1 MWREHL
7 TYILNAFNLAQDA
20 YNVTKAMRARG
31 IPADLLITSKE
42 RYAFSMPLWE
52 DGDLSGKAFGDP
64 MNPNNETV
72 NRYGMPDWVRI
83 IKVRSGFRALSEL
96 DLLLKLPPVFQQYE
110 IVFAHALGSMYTML
124 LRCKY
129 VPYDAGLI
137 RYLPFSEDRLIPYR
151 GQGLY
156 VLAAYQLLKRSYE
169 NAPIILFTNPDTL
182 RIFRKAKLK
191 IRFVPFAIPCDKYSP
206 KSKKG
211 AYKNYGLVFFMP
223 SRHHWKEKG
232 TNRVIRAF
240 SKFTKRNPDSLLV
253 MVDWGTDIDKSKELI
268 RKLAVPSRNIR
279 FVQPMPKKDLIDMYN
294 EADVVLDQFTLG
306 SWGTATPEAMA
317 CEKPVI
323 MYYDAEVI
331 NECFGSL
338 PPILNARETD
348 EIYQRMEMC
357 RDPETRRKTGATSRA
372 WVKKTHDP
380 SLVVDIHIATAKEVL
395 QKS

>member
-1 MWREHL
+1 M
-7 TYILNAFNLAQDA
+7 TYILNAFNMAQDA

-31 IPADLLITSKE
+31 ISADLLITTKE

-52 DGDLSGKAFGDP
+52 DGDLSRKAFGDP
-64 MNPNNETV
+64 MNPNNEAV
-72 NRYGMPDWVRI
+72 NKYSMPDW
-83 IKVRSGFRALSEL
+83 IKVVSVRSGFRVLSEL
-96 DLLLKLPPVFQQYE
+96 ELLGKLLFIFRKYD
-110 IVFAHALGSMYTML
+110 IVFAHVPGSMYAMV

-137 RYLPFSEDRLIPYR
+137 RYLPFSKNKFPPYR
-151 GQGLY
+151 QKAY
-156 VLAAYQLLKRSYE
+156 VPMAYNLLKKSYE

-182 RIFRKAKLK
+182 RIFKEAKLK
-191 IRFVPFAIPCDKYSP
+191 VRFVPFAIPCDKYSP
-206 KSKKG
+206 KPKEG
-211 AYKNYGLVFFMP
+211 LYKSHGLVFFTP

-232 TNRVIRAF
+232 TDKMIRAF
-240 SKFTKRNPDSLLV
+240 SKFAKHNPDSLLV
-253 MVDWGTDIDKSKELI
+253 MVDWGTNIQESKELI
-268 RKLAVPSRNIR
+268 RKVGIPPKNIR

-338 PPILNARETD
+338 PPILNAHETD
-348 EIYQRMEMC
+348 EIYQRMEEC
-357 RDPETRRKTGATSRA
+357 RDPEVRRKTGMASRE

-395 QKS
+395 QKG

>member
-1 MWREHL
+1 
-7 TYILNAFNLAQDA
+7 
-20 YNVTKAMRARG
+20 MRAKG
-31 IPADLLITSKE
+31 IQADLLITSKE
-42 RYAFSMPLWE
+42 RYVFSMPLWE
-52 DGDLSGKAFGDP
+52 DGNLSGKAFGDP
-64 MNPNNETV
+64 MDPNNETV
-72 NRYGMPDWVRI
+72 NRYRMPEWVRI
-83 IKVRSGFRALSEL
+83 VKVRSGFRALSEL
-96 DLLLKLPPVFQQYE
+96 DLLLKLPPVFQQYD

-137 RYLPFSEDRLIPYR
+137 RYLPFSEDRLLPYK

-191 IRFVPFAIPCDKYSP
+191 VRFVPFAIPCDKYSP
-206 KSKKG
+206 KPKKG
-211 AYKNYGLVFFMP
+211 AYKDYSLVFFMP

-232 TNRVIRAF
+232 TDRVIQAF
-240 SKFTKRNPDSLLV
+240 SRFAKRNPDSLLV
-253 MVDWGTDIDKSKELI
+253 MVDWGTDIDKSKELV
-268 RKLAVPSRNIR
+268 RKLAIPSRNIR
-279 FVQPMPKKDLIDMYN
+279 FAQPMPKKDLIDMYN

-338 PPILNARETD
+338 PPIFNAREAD
-348 EIYQRMEMC
+348 EIYQRMEEC

>member
-1 MWREHL
+1 M
-7 TYILNAFNLAQDA
+7 AQDA

-31 IPADLLITSKE
+31 ISADLLITSKE

-52 DGDLSGKAFGDP
+52 DGDLSRKAFGDP
-64 MNPNNETV
+64 MNPNNEAV
-72 NRYGMPDWVRI
+72 NRYGMPDWIKVVR
-83 IKVRSGFRALSEL
+83 VRSGFKVLSEA
-96 DLLLKLPPVFQQYE
+96 DLLAKLLFIFRRYN
-110 IVFAHALGSMYTML
+110 IVFAHVPGSMYAML
-124 LRCKY
+124 LRCNY

-137 RYLPFSEDRLIPYR
+137 RYLPFSENRLPPYR
-151 GQGLY
+151 QRTY
-156 VLAAYQLLKRSYE
+156 VPIAYEILKKSYE

-182 RIFRKAKLK
+182 RIFKEAKLRV
-191 IRFVPFAIPCDKYSP
+191 RFVPFAIPCDKYSP
-206 KSKKG
+206 KPKKG
-211 AYKNYGLVFFMP
+211 LFKGHDPVFFMP

-232 TNRVIRAF
+232 TDRVVNAF
-240 SKFTKRNPDSLLV
+240 SRFAKRDPSSLLV
-253 MVDWGTDIDKSKELI
+253 MVDWGTNIEESKELI
-268 RKLAVPSRNIR
+268 RKLAIPSRNIR

-323 MYYDAEVI
+323 MYYDSEVI

-338 PPILNARETD
+338 PPILNARTTD
-348 EIYQRMEMC
+348 EIYQRMIEC
-357 RDPETRRKTGATSRA
+357 RDPEARRKIGEASRA

-395 QKS
+395 QKN